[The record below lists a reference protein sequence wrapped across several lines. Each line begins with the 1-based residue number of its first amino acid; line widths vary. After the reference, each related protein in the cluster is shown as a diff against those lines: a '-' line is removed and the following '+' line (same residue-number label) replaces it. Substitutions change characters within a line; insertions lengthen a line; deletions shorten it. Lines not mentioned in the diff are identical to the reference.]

1 MYLEINKDIF
11 LEQLLKIQKI
21 LPQKFFFPIF
31 NALKIQTQE
40 NNLILEANNGNIA
53 IKIEIKDESLKIKK
67 QGKIACLGRY
77 FIEIIKKISDSLI
90 KITVMENNFLVIKT
104 SFCEYKLKLMDV
116 CDFLELDFSFQK
128 LDSFQIET
136 HFLKNMIKE
145 INISTSKNE
154 KRPILM
160 GLNLIYQNNLLKAC
174 ATDSFRMSQKKI
186 NLDIEYH
193 NFNIVIPNKSLEE
206 LSKILEHCQSK
217 YLKIYSDTQKIF
229 LEIDN
234 LWFQTSLL
242 EGNYPQIQEIKLT
255 NFPFSIHLNKDDLM
269 KALERVSLLFSK
281 EQINTNVIKFILTK
295 QNSIEISSSSESF
308 GTALEKIIPLKV
320 SANSFQ
326 IAFNAKYLEDVL
338 KVLSV
343 KEVVF
348 YFDNP
353 LKPFIITTLEK
364 DSSIHLILPIPLEN
378 D

>member
-21 LPQKFFFPIF
+21 LPQKTFFPIF

-104 SFCEYKLKLMDV
+104 SFCKYKLKLMDV

-128 LDSFQIET
+128 LDYFQIET
-136 HFLKNMIKE
+136 HFFKNMIKE

-160 GLNLIYQNNLLKAC
+160 GLNLIYQNNFLKAC

-186 NLDIEYH
+186 NLDIKYH

-281 EQINTNVIKFILTK
+281 EQINTNIIKFILTK
-295 QNSIEISSSSESF
+295 QNSIEISSSSESL

-364 DSSIHLILPIPLEN
+364 DSSIYLILPIPFEN

>member
-21 LPQKFFFPIF
+21 LPQKTFFPIF

-40 NNLILEANNGNIA
+40 NKLILEANNGNIA
-53 IKIEIKDESLKIKK
+53 IKIEIKDKSLKIKK

-77 FIEIIKKISDSLI
+77 FIEIIKKINDSLI

-116 CDFLELDFSFQK
+116 CNFLELDFSFQK
-128 LDSFQIET
+128 LDFFQIET
-136 HFLKNMIKE
+136 HFFKNIIKE
-145 INISTSKNE
+145 VNISTSKNE

-174 ATDSFRMSQKKI
+174 ATDFFRMSQKKI
-186 NLDIEYH
+186 NLDIKYH

-217 YLKIYSDTQKIF
+217 HLKIYSDAQKIF

-269 KALERVSLLFSK
+269 KALERVSLLFYK
-281 EQINTNVIKFILTK
+281 EQINTNVIKFILTER
-295 QNSIEISSSSESF
+295 NSIEISSSSESL

>member
-21 LPQKFFFPIF
+21 FPQKTFFPIF

-104 SFCEYKLKLMDV
+104 SFCKYKLKLMDV

-136 HFLKNMIKE
+136 HFFKNMIKE

-160 GLNLIYQNNLLKAC
+160 GLNLIYQNNFLKAC

-186 NLDIEYH
+186 NLDIKYH

-295 QNSIEISSSSESF
+295 QNSIEISSSSESL

-364 DSSIHLILPIPLEN
+364 DSSIHLILPIPFEN

>member
-21 LPQKFFFPIF
+21 LPQKTFFPIF

-53 IKIEIKDESLKIKK
+53 IKIEIKDKSLKIKK

-77 FIEIIKKISDSLI
+77 FIEIIKKINDSLI

-136 HFLKNMIKE
+136 LFLKNMIKE
-145 INISTSKNE
+145 VNISASKNE

-160 GLNLIYQNNLLKAC
+160 GLNLIYQNNILKSF

-186 NLDIEYH
+186 NLDIKYR

-206 LSKILEHCQSK
+206 LIKILEHCQSK
-217 YLKIYSDTQKIF
+217 HLKIYSDAQKIF

-281 EQINTNVIKFILTK
+281 EQINTNVIKFILNE
-295 QNSIEISSSSESF
+295 QNSIEISSSSESL

-364 DSSIHLILPIPLEN
+364 DSSIHLILPIPFEN

>member
-21 LPQKFFFPIF
+21 LPQKTFFPIF

-104 SFCEYKLKLMDV
+104 SFCKYKLKLMDV

-136 HFLKNMIKE
+136 HFFKNMIKE

-160 GLNLIYQNNLLKAC
+160 GLNLIYQNNFLKAC

-186 NLDIEYH
+186 NLDIKYH

-295 QNSIEISSSSESF
+295 QNSIEISSSSESL

-364 DSSIHLILPIPLEN
+364 DSSIYLILPIPFEN

>member
-21 LPQKFFFPIF
+21 LPQKTFFPIF

-104 SFCEYKLKLMDV
+104 SFCKYKLKLMDV

-136 HFLKNMIKE
+136 HFFKNMIKE

-160 GLNLIYQNNLLKAC
+160 GLNLIYQNNFLKAC

-186 NLDIEYH
+186 NLDIKYH

-281 EQINTNVIKFILTK
+281 EQINTNIIKFILTK
-295 QNSIEISSSSESF
+295 QNSIEISSSSESL

-364 DSSIHLILPIPLEN
+364 DSSIYLILPIPFEN

>member
-21 LPQKFFFPIF
+21 LPQKTFFPIF

-53 IKIEIKDESLKIKK
+53 IKIEIKDKSLKIKK

-77 FIEIIKKISDSLI
+77 FIEIIKKINDSLI

-116 CDFLELDFSFQK
+116 SDFLELDFSFQK

-136 HFLKNMIKE
+136 LFFKNMIKE
-145 INISTSKNE
+145 VNISTSKNE

-160 GLNLIYQNNLLKAC
+160 GLNLIYQNNLLKAF
-174 ATDSFRMSQKKI
+174 ATDFFRMSQKKI
-186 NLDIEYH
+186 NLDIKYH

-217 YLKIYSDTQKIF
+217 HLKIYSDAQKIF

-242 EGNYPQIQEIKLT
+242 EGNYPQIQEIKIT
-255 NFPFSIHLNKDDLM
+255 NFPFSIHLNKDDLI

-281 EQINTNVIKFILTK
+281 EQINTNVIKFILTE
-295 QNSIEISSSSESF
+295 QNSIEISSSSEIL
-308 GTALEKIIPLKV
+308 GTALEKITPLKV
-320 SANSFQ
+320 SANSFK

-364 DSSIHLILPIPLEN
+364 DSSIYLILPIPLEN

>member
-21 LPQKFFFPIF
+21 LPQKTFFPIF
-31 NALKIQTQE
+31 NALKIQTKE
-40 NNLILEANNGNIA
+40 NKLILEVNNGNIA

-77 FIEIIKKISDSLI
+77 FIEIIKKINDSLI

-104 SFCEYKLKLMDV
+104 IFCEYKLKLIDV
-116 CDFLELDFSFQK
+116 CDFLEFDFSFQQ

-136 HFLKNMIKE
+136 HFFKNMIKE

-160 GLNLIYQNNLLKAC
+160 GLNLIYQNNFLKSC

-186 NLDIEYH
+186 NLDINYR

-206 LSKILEHCQSK
+206 LSKILEHCQNK
-217 YLKIYSDTQKIF
+217 YLKIYSDAQKIF

-234 LWFQTSLL
+234 LLFKTVLL
-242 EGNYPQIQEIKLT
+242 EGNYPQIQEIKIQ
-255 NFPFSIHLNKDDLM
+255 NFPFYIHLKKDDLI

-281 EQINTNVIKFILTK
+281 EQINSNFIKFFLTEK
-295 QNSIEISSSSESF
+295 KLIKISSSSESL

-320 SANSFQ
+320 SANSFK

-353 LKPFIITTLEK
+353 LKPFIITTLER

>member
-21 LPQKFFFPIF
+21 LPQKTFFPIF

-40 NNLILEANNGNIA
+40 NKLILEANNGNIA
-53 IKIEIKDESLKIKK
+53 IKIEIKDKSLKIKK

-77 FIEIIKKISDSLI
+77 FIEIIKKINDSLI

-104 SFCEYKLKLMDV
+104 IFCEYKLKLMDV
-116 CDFLELDFSFQK
+116 CNFLELDFSFQK
-128 LDSFQIET
+128 LDFFQIET
-136 HFLKNMIKE
+136 HFFKNIIKE
-145 INISTSKNE
+145 VNISTSKNE

-174 ATDSFRMSQKKI
+174 ATDFFRMSQKKI
-186 NLDIEYH
+186 NLDIKYH

-217 YLKIYSDTQKIF
+217 HLKIYSDAQKIF

-269 KALERVSLLFSK
+269 KALERVSLLFYK
-281 EQINTNVIKFILTK
+281 EQINTNVIKFILTER
-295 QNSIEISSSSESF
+295 NSIEISSSSESL